1 MCREFSDG
9 GSAQTA
15 GDLLKIKSVRSR
27 KRTHWEE
34 LMNRRTTASMLA
46 GVLIAASPALA
57 ADVTPERL
65 VNAHPEPQNWPMDPR
80 THPGTRQ
87 SPVGKNNQSQ
97 TKGSQT

>member
-1 MCREFSDG
+1 MCREFSGG

-27 KRTHWEE
+27 KRAHWEE

-46 GVLIAASPALA
+46 GVLIAVSPALA

-65 VNAHPEPQNWPMDPR
+65 VNADREPQNWLTPHLRR
-80 THPGTRQ
+80 TALFA
-87 SPVGKNNQSQ
+87 VG
-97 TKGSQT
+97 